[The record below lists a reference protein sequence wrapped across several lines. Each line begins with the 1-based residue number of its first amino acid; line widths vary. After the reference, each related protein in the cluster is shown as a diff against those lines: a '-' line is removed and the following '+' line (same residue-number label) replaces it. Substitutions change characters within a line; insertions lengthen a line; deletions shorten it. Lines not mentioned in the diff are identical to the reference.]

1 MDRWCHR
8 WNGGLWSR
16 LLRQIAPATNARF
29 KLRHYPVSIDLLAR
43 FLGVRRGF
51 GPLLT
56 AASTAC
62 SNRSRA
68 PGSVSISSGLGFLGG
83 FAMAFDPK
91 NLSLA
96 GIMSPHRRLP
106 KQFEAATKEFADQ
119 VGAVI
124 WAWNYCHAAFCDLFG
139 ILVNRQNLMIGY
151 ALWHTS
157 QSDTAQR
164 EFLLSVAKITLA
176 KRPRLLTRVAWAKRS
191 ADSLSTVRNDVTH
204 TATVFSGKPSDLSL
218 MPSISA
224 TAPKRLRRLEHRDLN
239 EMCFLLKG
247 DLIALGGYVRLL
259 GAESA
264 FPGRYTLPKRPRLL
278 SIPDQPSKTKR
289 RRTNTKR
296 PRPPRSSRA

>member
-1 MDRWCHR
+1 
-8 WNGGLWSR
+8 
-16 LLRQIAPATNARF
+16 
-29 KLRHYPVSIDLLAR
+29 
-43 FLGVRRGF
+43 
-51 GPLLT
+51 
-56 AASTAC
+56 
-62 SNRSRA
+62 
-68 PGSVSISSGLGFLGG
+68 
-83 FAMAFDPK
+83 MAFDPK

-139 ILVNRQNLMIGY
+139 VLVNRQNLMIGY
-151 ALWHTS
+151 AIWHTS

-164 EFLLSVAKITLA
+164 ELLFSVAKFTLA
-176 KRPRLLTRVAWAKRS
+176 KRPRLLARVEWAKRS
-191 ADSLSTVRNDVTH
+191 ADSLSTIRNDAAH
-204 TATVFSGKPSDLSL
+204 TATMFSGRLSAPSLV
-218 MPSISA
+218 PSIFA

-264 FPGRYTLPKRPRLL
+264 FPGHYPLQKRPKLL
-278 SIPDQPSKTKR
+278 SIPSQTSKRTR